1 MNFMITNISKYITII
16 FIAIYTYYGFRSFA
30 IEDDKK
36 RKKLYNK
43 MVFIILLIHLIS
55 YFALYINIKTIK

>member
-16 FIAIYTYYGFRSFA
+16 FIAIYTYYRFRSFA

-36 RKKLYNK
+36 K
-43 MVFIILLIHLIS
+43 
-55 YFALYINIKTIK
+55 KTIQ